1 MGTKK
6 IGKEYLFAVAAI
18 IAWGTCAPVC
28 KAATETLSEEF
39 FLFMSSALAFVSLLI
54 LNILNRKKIKEKSRK

>member
-18 IAWGTCAPVC
+18 IAWGTCAPVS

-39 FLFMSSALAFVSLLI
+39 FLFMSSASRFCFSFILI
-54 LNILNRKKIKEKSRK
+54 F